1 MMTKYEYTNLVG
13 TRAQQIDRYG
23 LHFADLKDIQT
34 GKLNALDIAVLEL
47 KQKQSPLLIKRHIN
61 VDNIELWNPNHMLLP
76 KL

>member
-1 MMTKYEYTNLVG
+1 MTKYEYTNLVG

-23 LHFADLKDIQT
+23 LHFADLKGIQT

-61 VDNIELWNPNHMLLP
+61 TDNIELWNPNQMLFP